1 MILLN
6 VLRAQNE
13 WWMSGKVPPALLKDV
28 RRKEYYKAFELMED
42 ERILGIIGPRRT
54 GKTTILYQ
62 LIDALLE
69 DVDPKRVMFF
79 SADDPALLPYK
90 DNLFEDIIKVYYE
103 DILVESRR
111 GEKVYIFIDEIHFLN
126 GWELWLKKYFDM
138 KYNIKFIIS
147 SSSVMHISK
156 RSQESLVG
164 RIFEVLLLPLSFG
177 DYATLCGNSVM
188 PTFYRNIDLGSI
200 ATASHIELLRY
211 EEEAKI
217 LLNRYLLYGG
227 FPEAIY
233 NENILL
239 WQEKLIS
246 DVLRKVLYRDIAQLY
261 NVRIPSKLEEL
272 FVNIAANTSE
282 TFSYS
287 SLSRNLG
294 ISIEAVINYI
304 SYLEASYLIG
314 ELKLYSKTAEKSQRA
329 NRKYFIM
336 DCGLRNAVMR
346 LTSVATENTGLLVES
361 LIQKHVYVYAN
372 ARGMSVSYFRERGEV
387 DIVLHSRDTVIPI
400 EVKYQSSISRTDYK
414 NLISFMEKFKIDS
427 GVLVT
432 RDLLDTYK
440 KDGKVIQLIPVWL
453 FLMMVS

>member
-1 MILLN
+1 MTLLN

-13 WWMSGKVPPALLKDV
+13 WWMTGKVPSVLLKEV
-28 RRKEYYKAFELMED
+28 KRKEFSKAFELVED
-42 ERILGIIGPRRT
+42 ERILGIIGPRRA

-62 LIDALLE
+62 LMDTLIKDI
-69 DVDPKRVMFF
+69 DPKRILFF

-90 DNLFEDIIKVYYE
+90 TNLFEEIIKIYYE
-103 DILVESRR
+103 DVLVESRR
-111 GEKVYIFIDEIHFLN
+111 GEKVYIFIDEIHFADA
-126 GWELWLKKYFDM
+126 WELWLKKYFDM

-147 SSSVMHISK
+147 SSSAMHISK
-156 RSQESLVG
+156 KSQESLVG
-164 RIFEVLLLPLSFG
+164 RIFEVLVLPLSFG
-177 DYATLCGNSVM
+177 DYAALCGNTEM
-188 PTFYRNIDLGSI
+188 PAFYHAIGYENIA
-200 ATASHIELLRY
+200 ATSNIELLRY

-227 FPEAIY
+227 FPEGIY
-233 NENILL
+233 NESILL

-294 ISIEAVINYI
+294 ISIEAVVNYI

-314 ELKLYSKTAEKSQRA
+314 ELRLYAKTAEKSLRA
-329 NRKYFIM
+329 NRKYFIV

-346 LTSVATENTGLLVES
+346 LTSIAGENIGLLVES
-361 LIQKHVYVYAN
+361 VIQKHVSVYAD

-387 DIVLHSRDTVIPI
+387 DIVLHSRDSVMPI
-400 EVKYQSSISRTDYK
+400 EVKYQSGIAKADYK
-414 NLISFMEKFKIDS
+414 NLIIFMEKFNVDK

-432 RDLLDTYK
+432 RDVLDTH
-440 KDGKVIQLIPVWL
+440 KVNEKEIQLIPAWL
-453 FLMMVS
+453 FLMMIS